1 VIEWQSEDEA
11 LQFTTSYI
19 SDLEEA
25 QDSDLLF
32 SSTEEILIS
41 GSAFSLLIGFDYSEL
56 SLEYVQANDKLTDS
70 GSLKMTNLEY
80 AWFVGY
86 NKQLSIRLEH
96 NEVLSAL
103 PKWRCGVAGQW
114 RLAEIYTLSSELLYA
129 RTNNAV
135 NAGQKNSSE
144 IQIGFGI
151 SMEY

>member
-1 VIEWQSEDEA
+1 MIEWQSEDEA